1 MSTQPSGIR
10 HVAVM
15 YGGPSAEHEVSC
27 SSALS
32 IIRALDPER
41 FAPVAI
47 GVTRERGFVLTPTH
61 VLDELRTPPTGGLA
75 IEDRLPVTGME
86 VELRGTPDGRLE
98 ITELG
103 KPSDVLAEADL
114 VFPALHGPFGEDG
127 VLQGVLETLGVPY
140 AGNGVRASAVGM
152 DKVNMKQA
160 FIAEGIAIT
169 PHRWFDAG
177 SWAAATDDSAKA
189 ALIEGLT
196 FPLFVKPASMGSSI
210 GISRIESVNEL
221 TAAVEEALIHDTRVI
236 VEQGVTGRELECSV
250 LGGFAPEASPVGEV
264 TVRGGWFDY
273 QQKYHGTEDPM
284 IVPAV
289 LSEEVAEE
297 IRELSLAAFRAV
309 GCWGLARVD
318 FMYDEDAGRVYVNE
332 LNTLPGFTAHSM
344 YPKLWAA
351 VGLDYP
357 SLISRLIDL
366 ADERSA
372 LAVRMAT
379 PTAPDA

>member
-1 MSTQPSGIR
+1 MSTQPSSVR

-47 GVTRERGFVLTPTH
+47 GVTRERGFVLTPSH
-61 VLDELRTPPTGGLA
+61 VLDELRTPPVGGLA
-75 IEDRLPVTGME
+75 IEDRLPVTGIE

-177 SWAAATDDSAKA
+177 SWAAAPDDAAKA
-189 ALIEGLT
+189 ALVDGLR

-210 GISRIESVNEL
+210 GISRIESVSEL
-221 TAAVEEALIHDTRVI
+221 AAAVEEALTHDTRVI

-318 FMYDEDAGRVYVNE
+318 FMYDEEAGRVYVNE

-366 ADERSA
+366 ADERAA

>member
-1 MSTQPSGIR
+1 MSNQPSSVR

-61 VLDELRTPPTGGLA
+61 VLEELRTPPTGGLA
-75 IEDRLPVTGME
+75 IEDRLPVTGIE

-177 SWAAATDDSAKA
+177 SWAAASDDSAKA
-189 ALIEGLT
+189 ALVDGLT

-221 TAAVEEALIHDTRVI
+221 AAAVEEALAHDFRVI

-250 LGGFAPEASPVGEV
+250 LGGFEPEASPVGEV

-289 LSEEVAEE
+289 LSEAVAEQV
-297 IRELSLAAFRAV
+297 RELSLAAFRAV

-318 FMYDEDAGRVYVNE
+318 FMYDEEAGRVYVNE

-366 ADERSA
+366 ADERAA

-379 PTAPDA
+379 PTAPEA

>member
-1 MSTQPSGIR
+1 MSSIR

-41 FAPVAI
+41 FAPIAI
-47 GVTRERGFVLTPTH
+47 GITRERGFVLTPSH
-61 VLDELRTPPTGGLA
+61 VVEELRTPPTGGLA
-75 IEDRLPVTGME
+75 IEDRLPVTGIE

-98 ITELG
+98 ISELG
-103 KPSDVLAEADL
+103 KPQDVLAEADL

-160 FIAEGIAIT
+160 FIAEGIPIT

-177 SWAAATDDSAKA
+177 SWAAAPDDAAKA
-189 ALIEGLT
+189 ALVADLT

-221 TAAVEEALIHDTRVI
+221 AAAVEEALTHDFRVI

-250 LGGFAPEASPVGEV
+250 LGGFQPEASPVGEV
-264 TVRGGWFDY
+264 TVHGGWFDY

-289 LSEEVAEE
+289 LSETVAEE
-297 IRELSLAAFRAV
+297 VRALSLAAFSAV

-318 FMYDEDAGRVYVNE
+318 FLYDEEAGTVFVNE

-344 YPKLWAA
+344 YPKLWNA

-357 SLISRLIDL
+357 SLIGRLIDL
-366 ADERSA
+366 ADERAA

-379 PTAPDA
+379 PAAPDA